1 VNRFE
6 GGAVKIGIAG
16 VGRMGAAMAT
26 RLMGLNRDVS
36 VWNRSPERTKAV
48 AEAGAKV
55 AATAHDLAET
65 CDIVLSCVTDAAAIE
80 ETYRGRNGLLAGEV
94 KGKLFIEMSTVRP
107 EVPQRLA
114 AAVKAKGAGFVDCPV
129 GGSVGPAREGKLFGF
144 IGGEASEVSRARQV
158 LDQLCRRV
166 EHVGP
171 VGSGARMKLTINL
184 PLHIYWQAVGEAL
197 AISKSLGLDA
207 ARVIDILADTSGGP
221 NVLKTRGSAFAAALS
236 GRDVGPIAFDIDST
250 RKDLRTMIEEA
261 HALGVELPVTERTL
275 ECFDEASREGLG
287 AGDAC
292 ALPARFLGV
301 ARRSPP

>member
-1 VNRFE
+1 M
-6 GGAVKIGIAG
+6 KIGIAG
-16 VGRMGAAMAT
+16 MGRMGAAMAT
-26 RLMGLNRDVS
+26 RLMGLGRDVT
-36 VWNRSPERTKAV
+36 VWNRSPEKTKPL

-55 AATAHDLAET
+55 ASTARELAKQ
-65 CDIVLSCVTDAAAIE
+65 CDIVLSCVTDAAAIQ
-80 ETYRGRNGLLAGEV
+80 ETYRGKDGLLADEV

-107 EVPQRLA
+107 HVQEQLG

-166 EHVGP
+166 EHVGR

-184 PLHIYWQAVGEAL
+184 PLHVYWQALGEAL
-197 AISKSLGLDA
+197 AISKSLGLDP

-221 NVLKTRGSAFAAALS
+221 NVLKTRGPALAAALS
-236 GRDVGPIAFDIDST
+236 GRDVGAIAFDVDST

-261 HALGVELPVTERTL
+261 QSIGVALPVTERSL
-275 ECFDEASREGLG
+275 ACYDEASAAGRGN
-287 AGDAC
+287 GDAC
-292 ALPARFLGV
+292 EMPARFLGIE
-301 ARRSPP
+301 RKPRP